1 MRLVSQSV
9 DVLYFIEHTARELDV
24 ACAVKY
30 LAQKKHNLSIEIR
43 SITAGLEETLAAYQ
57 PKVVALPYCIFVHDQ
72 GLAQIVSHW
81 PGARYINLSFEQL
94 LGKTQKKFKAP
105 RDDFARRYV
114 LHHAWGEFF
123 AQYLQDSHVPR
134 SQIVVNGNPS
144 YMLYRSPYKNYYQPR
159 EELARQY
166 DLDPEK
172 RWAFVPENYGWAFF
186 KDHMVRDR
194 IRRGFNPDDAFRYR
208 DFARDSLRAAAA
220 WWRDAAKLDSIE
232 LIVRPRPAIPRDQF
246 VNTVREMAGE
256 LPNSL
261 RFIKQGTV
269 REWILAS
276 DIVFSSYSTTL
287 LEAAVAQK
295 PLYMLM
301 PYPFPEF
308 LYAPWYDLAAKVE
321 TGDAFLDVLT
331 QSEPDQNWRPL
342 ENWVIN
348 KMMANG
354 DAIANLADLF
364 ADVIA
369 GQVDVPQPLPV
380 GRALSRLSW
389 GRVKRSLRKTG
400 WNLYQSGLAALGIK
414 TRDQVWNP
422 HEKDIVAPA
431 HVHRRVARWEEILS

>member
-1 MRLVSQSV
+1 
-9 DVLYFIEHTARELDV
+9 
-24 ACAVKY
+24 
-30 LAQKKHNLSIEIR
+30 
-43 SITAGLEETLAAYQ
+43 
-57 PKVVALPYCIFVHDQ
+57 
-72 GLAQIVSHW
+72 LAQIASHW
-81 PGARYINLSFEQL
+81 PEARYINLSFEQL

-105 RDDFARRYV
+105 RDDFARNYV

-123 AQYLQDSHVPR
+123 SRYLQANHVPR
-134 SQIVVNGNPS
+134 SQIIVNGNPS
-144 YMLYRSPYKNYYQPR
+144 YMLYRSPYKNYYQTR

-172 RWAFVPENYGWAFF
+172 RWVFVPENYGWAFF

-194 IRRGFNPDDAFRYR
+194 VRRGFDPDDAFRYR
-208 DFARDSLRAAAA
+208 VFARDSLCAAAA
-220 WWRDAAKLDSIE
+220 WWRDAAKLDSVE
-232 LIVRPRPAIPRDQF
+232 LIVRPRPAIPKDQF
-246 VNTVREMAGE
+246 VNTVAEMAGE
-256 LPNSL
+256 LPASL

-301 PYPFPEF
+301 PYSFPDF

-331 QSEPDQNWRPL
+331 QPELDQNWRHL
-342 ENWVIN
+342 EAWVIN
-348 KMMANG
+348 KMMAKG

-369 GQVDVPQPLPV
+369 GHVDVPQPLPV
-380 GRALSRLSW
+380 GRELEQLSW
-389 GRVKRSLRKTG
+389 GKVKRSLRKIG
-400 WNLYQSGLAALGIK
+400 WNWYQSGLAALGIK

-422 HEKDIVAPA
+422 HEKDVVAP
-431 HVHRRVARWEEILS
+431 VDVQRRVARWGEIL

>member
-1 MRLVSQSV
+1 MKPVEV
-9 DVLYFIEHTARELDV
+9 VYFIEHTARELDI
-24 ACAVKY
+24 ACAVKH
-30 LAQKKHNLSIEIR
+30 LAHKQHNLTIEIS
-43 SITAGLEETLAAYQ
+43 SIAVGLEDTLATYQ
-57 PKVVALPYCIFVHDQ
+57 PKLVALPYCVSVHDL
-72 GLAQIVSHW
+72 GLPQIVSHW
-81 PGARYINLSFEQL
+81 PEARYINLAFEQL

-134 SQIVVNGNPS
+134 SQIAVNGNPS

-166 DLDPEK
+166 NLDPEK
-172 RWAFVPENYGWAFF
+172 RWVFVPENYGWAFF

-194 IRRGFNPDDAFRYR
+194 IRRGFDPDDAFRYR
-208 DFARDSLRAAAA
+208 DFARDSLRAAAG
-220 WWRDAAKLDSIE
+220 WWCDAAKLDSIE
-232 LIVRPRPAIPRDQF
+232 LIIRPRPAIPRDQF

-256 LPNSL
+256 LPQTL

-276 DIVFSSYSTTL
+276 DMVFSSYSTTL

-295 PLYMLM
+295 NLYMLT
-301 PYPFPEF
+301 PHPFPEF
-308 LYAPWYDLAAKVE
+308 LYASWYDLAAKVE
-321 TGDAFLDVLT
+321 TGEAFLDLLT
-331 QSEPDQNWRPL
+331 QPERDQNWRSL
-342 ENWVIN
+342 EEWVIN

-364 ADVIA
+364 AEVVT
-369 GQVDVPQPLPV
+369 GRVDVPQPLPV
-380 GRALSRLSW
+380 GCDLARLSW
-389 GRVKRSLRKTG
+389 EQVERSLRKTG

-422 HEKDIVAPA
+422 HEKDVVDPDD
-431 HVHRRVARWEEILS
+431 VHRRVDRWKEILS